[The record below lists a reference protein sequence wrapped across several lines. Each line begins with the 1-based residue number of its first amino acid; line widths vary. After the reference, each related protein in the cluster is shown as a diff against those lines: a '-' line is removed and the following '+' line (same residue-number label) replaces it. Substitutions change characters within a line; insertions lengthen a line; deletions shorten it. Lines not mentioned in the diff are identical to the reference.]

1 MYNNNNGANQN
12 GRSSQYSGGNN
23 GYNSASAPSRAMT
36 LPENYVDE
44 AERIMQIITQ
54 NNNSIT
60 TSKIRRIYNLICEI
74 YPVNPPTSTEFSPL
88 LRPITHHLFPHLL
101 KLRQTMVGTPYPH
114 AIWGNHPYT
123 IGIIAIPV
131 LPFEMQTG
139 LEIPFRRPAGKIGKG
154 AYPFLFQCDS
164 QIPEE
169 ISLGTF
175 GKRIPDNLVI
185 YWIGRTVKTAVLTDG
200 QNKPF
205 GSGLFQLI
213 RHVISTKHT

>member
-74 YPVNPPTSTEFSPL
+74 YNTENLS
-88 LRPITHHLFPHLL
+88 
-101 KLRQTMVGTPYPH
+101 
-114 AIWGNHPYT
+114 
-123 IGIIAIPV
+123 
-131 LPFEMQTG
+131 
-139 LEIPFRRPAGKIGKG
+139 
-154 AYPFLFQCDS
+154 CDG
-164 QIPEE
+164 QLAPE
-169 ISLGTF
+169 S
-175 GKRIPDNLVI
+175 
-185 YWIGRTVKTAVLTDG
+185 KTALNMARVRIAYEAGRDGKVKDFTDKTHIIEYIKG
-200 QNKPF
+200 INSRENF
-205 GSGLFQLI
+205 INFARYMEALI
-213 RHVISTKHT
+213 AYHKFYGGKEN

>member
-74 YPVNPPTSTEFSPL
+74 YNTENLS
-88 LRPITHHLFPHLL
+88 
-101 KLRQTMVGTPYPH
+101 
-114 AIWGNHPYT
+114 
-123 IGIIAIPV
+123 
-131 LPFEMQTG
+131 
-139 LEIPFRRPAGKIGKG
+139 
-154 AYPFLFQCDS
+154 CDS
-164 QIPEE
+164 QLAPE
-169 ISLGTF
+169 S
-175 GKRIPDNLVI
+175 
-185 YWIGRTVKTAVLTDG
+185 KTALNMARVRIAYEAGRDGKVRDFTDKTHIIEYIKG
-200 QNKPF
+200 INSRENF
-205 GSGLFQLI
+205 INFARYMEALI
-213 RHVISTKHT
+213 AYHKFYGGKEN

>member
-74 YPVNPPTSTEFSPL
+74 YNTENLS
-88 LRPITHHLFPHLL
+88 
-101 KLRQTMVGTPYPH
+101 
-114 AIWGNHPYT
+114 
-123 IGIIAIPV
+123 
-131 LPFEMQTG
+131 
-139 LEIPFRRPAGKIGKG
+139 
-154 AYPFLFQCDS
+154 CDS
-164 QIPEE
+164 QLAPE
-169 ISLGTF
+169 S
-175 GKRIPDNLVI
+175 
-185 YWIGRTVKTAVLTDG
+185 KTALNMARVRIAYEAGRDAKVKDFIDKTHIIEYIKSI
-200 QNKPF
+200 NSRENF
-205 GSGLFQLI
+205 INFARYMEALI
-213 RHVISTKHT
+213 AYHKFYGGKEN

>member
-74 YPVNPPTSTEFSPL
+74 YNTENLS
-88 LRPITHHLFPHLL
+88 
-101 KLRQTMVGTPYPH
+101 
-114 AIWGNHPYT
+114 
-123 IGIIAIPV
+123 
-131 LPFEMQTG
+131 
-139 LEIPFRRPAGKIGKG
+139 
-154 AYPFLFQCDS
+154 CDS
-164 QIPEE
+164 QLAPE
-169 ISLGTF
+169 S
-175 GKRIPDNLVI
+175 
-185 YWIGRTVKTAVLTDG
+185 KTALNMARVRIAYEAGRDGKVKDFTDKTHIIEYIKG
-200 QNKPF
+200 INSRENF
-205 GSGLFQLI
+205 INFARYMEALI
-213 RHVISTKHT
+213 AYHKFYGGKET

>member
-74 YPVNPPTSTEFSPL
+74 YNTENLS
-88 LRPITHHLFPHLL
+88 
-101 KLRQTMVGTPYPH
+101 
-114 AIWGNHPYT
+114 
-123 IGIIAIPV
+123 
-131 LPFEMQTG
+131 
-139 LEIPFRRPAGKIGKG
+139 
-154 AYPFLFQCDS
+154 CDS
-164 QIPEE
+164 QLAPE
-169 ISLGTF
+169 S
-175 GKRIPDNLVI
+175 
-185 YWIGRTVKTAVLTDG
+185 KTALNMARVRIAYEAGRDSEIAR
-200 QNKPF
+200 F
-205 GSGLFQLI
+205 H
-213 RHVISTKHT
+213 R